1 MLRTLVVSLMVL
13 LTFSTALLAQ
23 ATTPPEPLPAFRH
36 RVLGVFNAETGA
48 PIETALVSDIVG
60 GAAAYTSNTGTMS
73 LAFLPEGASVIR
85 VQKIGFQPLMQAVE
99 ITPRDTLPLTVILVP
114 LPTLATV
121 TKTETALEFA
131 TPKLRGFEER
141 RRGGFGRF
149 LTEADLRKHDNRSL
163 TSLVRG
169 MGNINFACP
178 RAGPDLGKCF
188 PVSGRQQSK
197 YAILGGTCEIPVY
210 IDGIP
215 SPDGDL
221 ERLRA
226 IDFSGIEYY
235 SGSSTIPAQFNGT
248 GSACGVLLLWTRDR

>member
-1 MLRTLVVSLMVL
+1 MLRALALSLVSLL
-13 LTFSTALLAQ
+13 GHSTVALAQ
-23 ATTPPEPLPAFRH
+23 ATTPQEPLPAYRY
-36 RVLGVFNAETGA
+36 RVLGIFNAETGA
-48 PIETALVSDIVG
+48 PVETALVSDIVS
-60 GAAAYTSNTGTMS
+60 GAAAYSSNTGT
-73 LAFLPEGASVIR
+73 LALTFLPEGASVIR

-99 ITPRDTLPLTVILVP
+99 ISPRDTVPLTVILLP

-121 TKTETALEFA
+121 TTTETALEFVL
-131 TPKLRGFEER
+131 PRLRGFEER
-141 RRGGFGRF
+141 RRGGSGRF
-149 LTEADLRKHDNRSL
+149 LAEADLRKNDNRTL
-163 TSLVRG
+163 TSLVRA

-197 YAILGGTCEIPVY
+197 FAILGGTCAIPVY
-210 IDGIP
+210 IDGIQ

-226 IDFSGIEYY
+226 IDYAGIEYY